1 MCLSL
6 LGTWAG
12 PSWTSASTLL
22 QVLVSVQSLILVE
35 DPFFNE
41 PGYESLMGTA
51 PGKIQSDRYNQR
63 VRCDNVKA
71 AMMDN
76 IRCPPAH
83 MATAVRTHFSLKR
96 RFVKKTVVEWF
107 PDCVNPEAAANVTS
121 AAGSAAAN
129 ALNALSTSTQ
139 LLNMPNFGNQ
149 LQAMQATLQ
158 GAYQQLA
165 VNQAQQQRSAVVTYE
180 QYLKLIVALD
190 GLG

>member
-1 MCLSL
+1 M
-6 LGTWAG
+6 
-12 PSWTSASTLL
+12 
-22 QVLVSVQSLILVE
+22 E

-41 PGYESLMGTA
+41 PGYESSMGTKQ
-51 PGKIQSDRYNQR
+51 GKAQSERYNQR

-107 PDCVNPEAAANVTS
+107 PDCVNPEAVAND
-121 AAGSAAAN
+121 AAGSAVGN
-129 ALNALSTSTQ
+129 ALNALSTSSQ
-139 LLNMPNFGNQ
+139 LLNMPNIGNQ
-149 LQAMQATLQ
+149 LQAMHATLQ

-165 VNQAQQQRSAVVTYE
+165 VNQAQLQRAAVVTHE
-180 QYLKLIVALD
+180 QYQALVAALD
-190 GLG
+190 GLR